1 MYSSEDKRNYFE
13 LGIAFARFSAKPDED
28 EHKIVCKVA
37 SRVELKIPDYNELIT
52 ERIVGGG
59 VVGPPSEWF
68 EGSDGE
74 SRRNYYRIGTLSF
87 AIFLLAQGNKG
98 IEERAVQE
106 LKALFRAEN
115 IPKECLEDYIADL
128 QASDGDAAGAFRGF
142 LATFSKALQS
152 DQCDNESISERISNY
167 NIFIVHGHDGE
178 AKHKVARFIE
188 NLKLTATILD
198 EQPSKG
204 QTIID
209 KFEEHAD
216 EAAFAIVLL
225 TADDVGA
232 PKNNEDDLKS
242 RARQNV
248 ILELGYFLHGL
259 GRERVCV
266 LHEEGVELPSDIQ
279 GIVYVPFDKAG
290 GWKGTLS
297 RELAALDII
306 PSTLFLF

>member
-1 MYSSEDKRNYFE
+1 M
-13 LGIAFARFSAKPDED
+13 
-28 EHKIVCKVA
+28 
-37 SRVELKIPDYNELIT
+37 
-52 ERIVGGG
+52 
-59 VVGPPSEWF
+59 
-68 EGSDGE
+68 
-74 SRRNYYRIGTLSF
+74 
-87 AIFLLAQGNKG
+87 
-98 IEERAVQE
+98 
-106 LKALFRAEN
+106 ALFRAEN
-115 IPKECLEDYIADL
+115 IPMECLEDYIADL
-128 QASDGDAAGAFRGF
+128 KANPGNANGVAIGF

-152 DQCDNESISERISNY
+152 DQCDNESISERISDY

-178 AKHKVARFIE
+178 AKHKVARF
-188 NLKLTATILD
+188 K
-198 EQPSKG
+198 QPSKG

-306 PSTLFLF
+306 PSTLFLFNQNLNL

>member
-1 MYSSEDKRNYFE
+1 MNSFVDKKVFFE
-13 LGIAFARFSAKPDED
+13 LGISFTLFSVKTDED
-28 EHKIVCKVA
+28 QYKAIRQVVSQHP
-37 SRVELKIPDYNELIT
+37 SQHELKIPDYNELK
-52 ERIVGGG
+52 
-59 VVGPPSEWF
+59 VVRSPPSEWF

-87 AIFLLAQGNKG
+87 VIFLDAQAK
-98 IEERAVQE
+98 EDLSDAAVQE
-106 LKALFRAEN
+106 LMALFRAEN
-115 IPKECLEDYIADL
+115 IPMECLEDYIADL
-128 QASDGDAAGAFRGF
+128 KANPGNANGVAIGF

-152 DQCDNESISERISNY
+152 DQCDNESISERISDY

-225 TADDVGA
+225 TSDDLGA
-232 PKNNEDDLKS
+232 PNDNNNELKS

-248 ILELGYFLHGL
+248 ILELGYFWHRL

>member
-1 MYSSEDKRNYFE
+1 MNSFEDKKVFFD
-13 LGIAFARFSAKPDED
+13 LGIAFARFSVKTDED
-28 EHKIVCKVA
+28 EYKIICQVV
-37 SRVELKIPDYNELIT
+37 SQHELKIPDYNELCILAT
-52 ERIVGGG
+52 DEK
-59 VVGPPSEWF
+59 VVRPPSEWF

-74 SRRNYYRIGTLSF
+74 SRRHYYRIGTFSF
-87 AIFLLAQGNKG
+87 VIFLDALAD
-98 IEERAVQE
+98 EDPSDEAVKE

-128 QASDGDAAGAFRGF
+128 QTRDGDAAGAFRGF

-152 DQCDNESISERISNY
+152 DQCDNDSISERISDY
-167 NIFIVHGHDGE
+167 NIFVVHGHDKG
-178 AKHKVARFIE
+178 AKHEVARFIE
-188 NLKLTATILD
+188 NLELTPTILD

-225 TADDVGA
+225 TSDDLGA
-232 PKNNEDDLKS
+232 PKDNKNEPKP

-259 GRERVCV
+259 GRKRVCV
-266 LHEEGVELPSDIQ
+266 LHEEGVELPSDIH

-290 GWKGTLS
+290 GWKLELS
-297 RELAALDII
+297 KELAELDII
-306 PSTLFLF
+306 PHTLPLF